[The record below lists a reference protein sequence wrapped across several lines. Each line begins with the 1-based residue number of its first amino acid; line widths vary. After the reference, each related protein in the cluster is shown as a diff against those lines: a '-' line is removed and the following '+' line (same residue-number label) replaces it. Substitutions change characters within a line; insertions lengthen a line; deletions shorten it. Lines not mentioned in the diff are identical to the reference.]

1 VKILPAAAIAV
12 LAFTSPAALA
22 SAPAAAPAAPAAAPT
37 EGSAGLCILM
47 GDMGQ
52 VIDARIAQTS
62 GDAAMDQDVV
72 ALARTLRWSPPYPR
86 PGWLGM
92 RITLSKHGP
101 ISPPPGS
108 PPHCSASSDDDV
120 GDAI

>member
-1 VKILPAAAIAV
+1 MKIFPAAAIAA
-12 LAFTSPAALA
+12 LAFASAAALA
-22 SAPAAAPAAPAAAPT
+22 SPPATPSAPAAGPT
-37 EGSAGLCILM
+37 EGSAGLCVLM
-47 GDMGQ
+47 GDRGQ

-72 ALARTLRWSPPYPR
+72 ALARTLRWSPPYPK

-92 RITLSKHGP
+92 RITLSQHGP
-101 ISPPPGS
+101 IAPPPGS
-108 PPHCSASSDDDV
+108 PPHCSGASDRDI